1 VGARLAREGDFPIAK
16 DVPHVPLPSRA
27 SLAPANGALRPVN
40 GAFAPALQKAKLAP
54 LFTIHLLG
62 SLMRSRL
69 LSLFSC
75 LLLSATAAQTIQA
88 ADINQQRQY
97 YDEAKRAL
105 AKGDTGPMRM
115 YSAALA
121 DYPLQPYLE
130 YDELTARLKT
140 ASNEEIEKF
149 LADHG
154 DLPQANW
161 MKLKWLRW
169 LADRG
174 DWDTFAKYY
183 DVKMNF
189 TELDCLY
196 GQYQMSHNQR
206 AEGYAN
212 AEKLWMT
219 GKTLPS
225 SCDGLFGQWAA
236 EGQLTEQKRWQRAKL
251 AAQEGNYSLANALVN
266 SLNSLAPQG
275 RLLIAVAQ
283 KPDMLN
289 NPAQFAPV
297 DEAMSDVVGLGL
309 RRLAKQDPQKALEML
324 DGYAV
329 RLHFSREE
337 QVAIAKEIG
346 LTLARRYDDRALEIM
361 TKYDPDLRDNTV
373 TEWRLRL
380 LLRLGRW
387 EDAYE
392 LTRRLPKDLADTNRW
407 KYWEA
412 RALELA
418 QPNNP
423 LIPSLYK
430 GVAKERDF
438 YGFLAADRT
447 QSPYQL
453 LNKPLLLS
461 QATITKVRNT
471 AGIRRALEFHDRG
484 QVVDGRREW
493 YYASRQFNRDEMVA
507 QAKLAYDL
515 KWYFPAIRTIS
526 QAQYWDDLDIRFP
539 MAHRE
544 TLVREAGVRGL
555 HSSWVFAITRQESA
569 FMDDARSGVGA
580 SGLMQLMPAT
590 AKETARKFS
599 IPLASSEQV
608 LDPDK
613 NIQLGAAYLSQV
625 HSQFNGN
632 RVLASAAYNA
642 GPGRVRQWLKGA
654 NHLAF
659 DVWVESIP
667 FDETRQ
673 YVQNVLSY
681 SVIYG
686 QKLNSPQPLVDWH
699 ERFFDDL

>member
-1 VGARLAREGDFPIAK
+1 
-16 DVPHVPLPSRA
+16 
-27 SLAPANGALRPVN
+27 
-40 GAFAPALQKAKLAP
+40 
-54 LFTIHLLG
+54 
-62 SLMRSRL
+62 MRSRL
-69 LSLFSC
+69 FSLFSC
-75 LLLSATAAQTIQA
+75 LLLTATAAQSVHA
-88 ADINQQRQY
+88 VDLSQQRQY

-105 AKGDTGPMRM
+105 AKGDTGPYRM
-115 YSAALA
+115 YASALA
-121 DYPLQPYLE
+121 DYPLEPYLA

-140 ASNEEIEKF
+140 ASNAEIEKF
-149 LADHG
+149 LAEHG

-161 MKLKWLRW
+161 MKLRWLRW
-169 LADRG
+169 LAERG
-174 DWDTFAKYY
+174 DWQPFVKYY
-183 DVKMNF
+183 DPKMNF
-189 TELDCLY
+189 VELDCLY
-196 GQYQMSHNQR
+196 GQYLLGHGKK
-206 AEGYAN
+206 AEGYAS

-219 GKTLPS
+219 GKTLPAA
-225 SCDGLFGQWAA
+225 CDGFFAQWATD
-236 EGQLTEQKRWQRAKL
+236 GQLPEQKRWQRAKL
-251 AAQEGNYSLANALVN
+251 AATAGNYSLATTLVN

-275 RLLIAVAQ
+275 KLLLDIAK
-283 KPDMLN
+283 KPEMLN

-309 RRLAKQDPQKALEML
+309 RRLAKQDPQKAMEML
-324 DGYAV
+324 DGYAA
-329 RLHFSREE
+329 RMHFSREE
-337 QVAIAKEIG
+337 QVQIAKEIG
-346 LTLARRYDDRALEIM
+346 LTLARRYDGRALEVM
-361 TKYDPDLRDNTV
+361 TKYDPELRDNTV

-380 LLRLGRW
+380 LLRLGKW

-407 KYWEA
+407 RYWEA
-412 RALELA
+412 RSLELA
-418 QPNNP
+418 QPKSP

-430 GVAKERDF
+430 DVAKERDF

-447 QSPYQL
+447 QSSYQL
-453 LNKPLLLS
+453 NNKPLLLS
-461 QATITKVRNT
+461 QALITKVRNT
-471 AGIRRALEFHDRG
+471 PGVRRALEFHDRG
-484 QVVDGRREW
+484 QIVDGRREW
-493 YYASRQFNRDEMVA
+493 YHVSRHFSRDEMVA

-539 MAHRE
+539 MAHRD
-544 TLVREAGVRGL
+544 TLVREAKVRGL

-599 IPLASSEQV
+599 IPLASPQQV

>member
-1 VGARLAREGDFPIAK
+1 
-16 DVPHVPLPSRA
+16 
-27 SLAPANGALRPVN
+27 
-40 GAFAPALQKAKLAP
+40 
-54 LFTIHLLG
+54 
-62 SLMRSRL
+62 MRSRL
-69 LSLFSC
+69 FSLFSC
-75 LLLSATAAQTIQA
+75 LLLAATAAQSVHA
-88 ADINQQRQY
+88 VDLSQQRQY

-105 AKGDTGPMRM
+105 AKGDTGPYRM
-115 YSAALA
+115 YASALA
-121 DYPLQPYLE
+121 DYPLEPYLA

-140 ASNEEIEKF
+140 ASNAEIEKF
-149 LADHG
+149 LAEHG

-161 MKLKWLRW
+161 MKLRWLRW
-169 LADRG
+169 LAERG
-174 DWDTFAKYY
+174 DWQPFVKYY
-183 DVKMNF
+183 DPKMNF
-189 TELDCLY
+189 VELDCLY
-196 GQYQMSHNQR
+196 GQYLLGHGKK
-206 AEGYAN
+206 AEGYAS

-219 GKTLPS
+219 GKTLPAA
-225 SCDGLFGQWAA
+225 CDGFFAQWATD
-236 EGQLTEQKRWQRAKL
+236 GQLPEQKRWQRAKL
-251 AAQEGNYSLANALVN
+251 AATAGNYSLATTLVN

-275 RLLIAVAQ
+275 KLLLDIAK
-283 KPDMLN
+283 KPEMLN

-309 RRLAKQDPQKALEML
+309 RRLAKQDPQKAMEML
-324 DGYAV
+324 DGYAA
-329 RLHFSREE
+329 RMHFSHEE
-337 QVAIAKEIG
+337 KVQIAKEIG
-346 LTLARRYDDRALEIM
+346 LTLARRYDGRALEVM

-380 LLRLGRW
+380 LLRLGQW

-407 KYWEA
+407 RYWEA
-412 RALELA
+412 RSLELA
-418 QPNNP
+418 QPKSP

-430 GVAKERDF
+430 DVAKERDF

-447 QSPYQL
+447 QSSYQL
-453 LNKPLLLS
+453 NNKPLLLS
-461 QATITKVRNT
+461 QALITKVRNT
-471 AGIRRALEFHDRG
+471 PGVRRALEFHDRG
-484 QVVDGRREW
+484 QIVDGRREW
-493 YYASRQFNRDEMVA
+493 YHVSRHFSRDEMVA

-544 TLVREAGVRGL
+544 TLVREAKVRGL

-599 IPLASSEQV
+599 IPLASPQQV

>member
-1 VGARLAREGDFPIAK
+1 
-16 DVPHVPLPSRA
+16 
-27 SLAPANGALRPVN
+27 
-40 GAFAPALQKAKLAP
+40 
-54 LFTIHLLG
+54 
-62 SLMRSRL
+62 MRSRL
-69 LSLFSC
+69 FGLFSC
-75 LLLSATAAQTIQA
+75 LILSATIAQSTHA
-88 ADINQQRQY
+88 ADLVQQRQY

-105 AKGDTGPMRM
+105 AKGDTGPYRM
-115 YSAALA
+115 YASALA
-121 DYPLQPYLE
+121 DYPLEPYLA

-140 ASNEEIEKF
+140 ASNPEIETF
-149 LADHG
+149 LAEHG

-161 MKLKWLRW
+161 MKLRWLRW
-169 LADRG
+169 LAERG
-174 DWDTFAKYY
+174 DWQPFVKYY
-183 DVKMNF
+183 DPKMNF
-189 TELDCLY
+189 VELDCLY
-196 GQYQMSHNQR
+196 GQYQLGHGKK

-219 GKTLPS
+219 GKTLPEA
-225 SCDGLFGQWAA
+225 CDGFFAQWAA
-236 EGQLTEQKRWQRAKL
+236 DGQLPEQKRWQRAKL
-251 AAQEGNYSLANALVN
+251 AATAGNYSLATTLVN

-275 RLLIAVAQ
+275 RLLLEVAK
-283 KPDMLN
+283 KPEMLN
-289 NPAQFAPV
+289 NPSQFTPV

-324 DGYAV
+324 DGYASTM
-329 RLHFSREE
+329 HFSREE
-337 QVAIAKEIG
+337 QVQIAKEIG
-346 LTLARRYDDRALEIM
+346 LTLARRYDGRALEVM
-361 TKYDPDLRDNTV
+361 TKYDPELRDNTV

-407 KYWEA
+407 RYWEA
-412 RALELA
+412 RSLELA
-418 QPNNP
+418 QPGSP
-423 LIPSLYK
+423 LIASLYK

-438 YGFLAADRT
+438 YGFLAADRS
-447 QSPYQL
+447 QSSYQL
-453 LNKPLLLS
+453 NNKPLLLS
-461 QATITKVRNT
+461 QALITKVRNT
-471 AGIRRALEFHDRG
+471 PGVRRALEFHARG
-484 QVVDGRREW
+484 QIVDGRREW
-493 YYASRQFNRDEMVA
+493 YHVSRSFSRDEMVA

-544 TLVREAGVRGL
+544 TMVREAQVRGL

-599 IPLASSEQV
+599 IPLASPQQV
-608 LDPDK
+608 LDPDT

>member
-1 VGARLAREGDFPIAK
+1 
-16 DVPHVPLPSRA
+16 
-27 SLAPANGALRPVN
+27 
-40 GAFAPALQKAKLAP
+40 
-54 LFTIHLLG
+54 
-62 SLMRSRL
+62 MRSRL
-69 LSLFSC
+69 FSLLSC
-75 LLLSATAAQTIQA
+75 LLLSATAAQSVQA
-88 ADINQQRQY
+88 VDLSQQRQY

-105 AKGDTGPMRM
+105 AKGDAGPYRM
-115 YSAALA
+115 YAAALA
-121 DYPLQPYLE
+121 DYPLEPYLA
-130 YDELTARLKT
+130 YDELTARLNS
-140 ASNEEIEKF
+140 ASNAEVEKF
-149 LADHG
+149 FAEDG
-154 DLPQANW
+154 DLPQANY
-161 MKLKWLRW
+161 MKLRW
-169 LADRG
+169 LRLLASRG
-174 DWDTFAKYY
+174 DWQPFVQYY
-183 DVKMNF
+183 DPKLNF
-189 TELDCLY
+189 VELDCLY
-196 GQYQMSHNQR
+196 GQYQLSHNLR

-219 GKTLPS
+219 GKTLPTA
-225 SCDGLFGQWAA
+225 CDAFFAQWAV

-251 AAQEGNYSLANALVN
+251 AAQARNYALANQLVN
-266 SLNSLAPQG
+266 SLTTLAPQG

-283 KPDMLN
+283 KPEMIN
-289 NPAQFAPV
+289 NRSQFVPA

-309 RRLAKQDPQKALEML
+309 RRLAKQDPQQALVLL
-324 DGYAV
+324 DAYAPAL
-329 RLHFSREE
+329 RFSHEE
-337 QVAIAKEIG
+337 QVQIAKEIG
-346 LTLARRYDDRALEIM
+346 LTLARSYDGRALEVM
-361 TKYDPDLRDNTV
+361 TKYDPDLRDDTV

-380 LLRLGRW
+380 LLRLARW
-387 EDAYE
+387 NDAYE
-392 LTRRLPKDLADTNRW
+392 LTRRLPQTLATTNRW
-407 KYWEA
+407 RYWEA
-412 RALELA
+412 RTLELS
-418 QPNNP
+418 QPNSP
-423 LIPSLYK
+423 LLPALYK

-447 QSPYQL
+447 QTPYQL
-453 LNKPLLLS
+453 NNKPLVLS
-461 QATITKVRNT
+461 TATMNKVRNT
-471 AGIRRALEFHDRG
+471 PGVRRALEFYQRG
-484 QVVDGRREW
+484 QIVDGRREW
-493 YYASRQFNRDEMVA
+493 YHVTRRFTRDEMVA
-507 QAKLAYDL
+507 QARLAYDM

-544 TLVREAGVRGL
+544 TLVREAQVRGL

-599 IPLASSEQV
+599 IPLSSPAQV

-642 GPGRVRQWLKGA
+642 GPGRVRQWLRGA

-681 SVIYG
+681 AVIYG
-686 QKLNSPQPLVDWH
+686 QKLNAPQPLVDWH